1 MARTKTLKRAG
12 RKKQIKMANRR
23 KRRNRPFN
31 NVKKPVPDSQHNQVR
46 GIKKDSVPAEKHFG
60 GKAFCRKMTDLLR
73 KCGIF
78 LLKKAASLAAWFKS
92 AITPETKTEAIVL
105 MAAFLSFT
113 VYNVVKMVKTFPWRA
128 SAEIAEEIP
137 PQEQEEDN
145 INVLTEEEWSSLT
158 GELETQIKKWPSDA
172 GIVLKDFKTG
182 RVWQKNSDDKF
193 RSASLIKVPIAAAL
207 MEQLE
212 EGNISLESSL
222 KVSRKNRVSGS
233 GTLKWA
239 SNGTKFH
246 LDEVLFKMITE
257 SDNTATK
264 MIVDEVGLDS
274 ISESLRHLGLYG
286 TNVCKNISNMT
297 SRKIKDDS
305 FTTPGDIAGLFERI
319 YAGTLVD
326 KEKSDYL
333 LGILKQT
340 KSRNRLRAGLPDG
353 WELGHKTGLLRSA
366 CHDAGIVF
374 SPRGDYLLVVMTGN
388 VPNYKRAKAF
398 IASVGRTTYKY
409 YKPHENEGEIL
420 GGGIQ
425 ETLL

>member
-1 MARTKTLKRAG
+1 MS
-12 RKKQIKMANRR
+12 RKHR
-23 KRRNRPFN
+23 RRNRPRRKIKGA
-31 NVKKPVPDSQHNQVR
+31 VPVSQHDYGSDIENN
-46 GIKKDSVPAEKHFG
+46 DDVPAEKESC
-60 GKAFCRKMTDLLR
+60 GKGFCRMMAGLLL
-73 KCGIF
+73 KPFIF
-78 LLKKAASLAAWFKS
+78 LLRFLLSPVFGIAAWLKS
-92 AITPETKTEAIVL
+92 AITPNTRTEAVVL
-105 MAAFLSFT
+105 MAAFLAFT
-113 VYNVVKMVKTFPWRA
+113 VYNAIRMVQTCPWKI
-128 SAEIAEEIP
+128 SELAEATLS
-137 PQEQEEDN
+137 QEQEED
-145 INVLTEEEWSSLT
+145 IDVLTEEEWSSLT
-158 GELETQIKKWPSDA
+158 GELEKQVSKWPSEA
-172 GIVLKDFKTG
+172 GIILKDFKTG
-182 RVWQKNSDDKF
+182 RIWQRNSDNKF
-193 RSASLIKVPIAAAL
+193 RSASLIKVPIAAAI

-212 EGNISLESSL
+212 EGSISLDSSL
-222 KVSRKNRVSGS
+222 KVSRKNRIGGS

-239 SNGTKFH
+239 SNGTRIP

-305 FTTPGDIAGLFERI
+305 FTTPGDIAGLFEKI
-319 YAGTLVD
+319 YTGTLVD

-388 VPNYKRAKAF
+388 VPNYKKAKAF

-409 YKPHENEGEIL
+409 YQPHDTGDEIP
-420 GGGIQ
+420 GGIQ
-425 ETLL
+425 ETL